1 MKRAMRDQIR
11 EPAASHPSCTAA
23 SLRHLLATLPPQFA
37 GEAEHTLTASVELI
51 ATVRERKPWSRP
63 PLSMNFQVG
72 WAAHLLRPVFFQF
85 VSIPAGVPAA
95 AHELPGDGLVC
106 VGGCVAR
113 LLQPV
118 SNSRQLLPASIL
130 LPRCWAASATQAH
143 RVGAVN
149 WVRSNLESA
158 VQVPMHSASGV
169 RVQYLK
175 VWEKVR
181 RRGAGIAGRAWLA
194 RLLGLQGASSARLHA
209 LPGAVSFPYILLV
222 PCPQDTHPL
231 L

>member
-130 LPRCWAASATQAH
+130 LLRCWAASATRHTASELSTGCVPILNPLC
-143 RVGAVN
+143 RCRCTARAACGCSTSKSGRRCGAEV
-149 WVRSNLESA
+149 
-158 VQVPMHSASGV
+158 
-169 RVQYLK
+169 
-175 VWEKVR
+175 
-181 RRGAGIAGRAWLA
+181 
-194 RLLGLQGASSARLHA
+194 LGLLAGLGLHDFWACRERLQ
-209 LPGAVSFPYILLV
+209 PGCMHCPEQCPSPTSCVFPVRKTLL
-222 PCPQDTHPL
+222 
-231 L
+231 